1 MIASS
6 ELSLSV
12 LDAAR
17 NRRSIRRYTNDPMPR
32 EDLREILEVVSLA
45 PSAFNVQPW
54 RFLVVEDPSLKTRL
68 AAAAFNQPQVL
79 AAPAVIVLYSDADE
93 VLRSVADVVH
103 PGLAPEQ
110 RAKTAQ
116 SILAFLNAKSTAER
130 EEWVAAQANIALGYL
145 LLAASALD
153 YQTSAMGG
161 FDPAAVKKLLGLPAR
176 ARINALVAIGKG
188 DEEGFPHHRLP
199 LERLA
204 TFR

>member
-1 MIASS
+1 
-6 ELSLSV
+6 V
-12 LDAAR
+12 
-17 NRRSIRRYTNDPMPR
+17 PR
-32 EDLREILEVVSLA
+32 EDLLEILDVVSLA

-54 RFLVVEDPSLKTRL
+54 RFIVVEDPALKTRL
-68 AAAAFNQPQVL
+68 AAAANNQRQVL
-79 AAPAVIVLYSDADE
+79 SAPAVIVLYSDAEE
-93 VLRSVADVVH
+93 VLRSAADVVH

-110 RAKTAQ
+110 RAKTELA
-116 SILAFLNAKSTAER
+116 IRAFLNGKSKTER

-153 YQTSAMGG
+153 YQTSAMSG
-161 FDPAAVKKLLGLPAR
+161 FDPEAVKGLLGMPAG

-204 TFR
+204 KFR